1 MTRERI
7 EEIAAFLIGEEKRRK
22 TTLSADYRPSELVL
36 DMPEEDLRAVDGK
49 TDLGISK
56 MLLRCI
62 KSRLKTID
70 DERQKVA
77 AIREWAAS
85 KVTGYGQ
92 WIAVLASEGKEF
104 WGDFCTAGRVEEAL
118 RGHPGITFRKCPY
131 GEENQTRLAVFPG
144 VPVPSPK
151 AEEVPLL

>member
-7 EEIAAFLIGEEKRRK
+7 EEIAAFLIGEERRTK
-22 TTLSADYRPSELVL
+22 EAYRANYRPSEIVL
-36 DMPEEDLRAVDGK
+36 DMSEDDLRAVDGK
-49 TDLGISK
+49 ADLGISK

-62 KSRLKTID
+62 KSRLRTID

-85 KVTGYGQ
+85 KVNGYGQ
-92 WIAVLASEGKEF
+92 WIATLASEGKAF

-118 RGHPGITFRKCPY
+118 RGHPGITFRRCPY
-131 GEENQTRLAVFPG
+131 GDDNQTRLAVFPG
-144 VPVPSPK
+144 VPVPSPT